1 METILETNMETNM
14 ETTNWQINYDY
25 VETQLNNLVRT
36 GNVYKFALYD
46 EYGNKTKYFSI
57 NSEQLEKIGNVLKN
71 I

>member
-1 METILETNMETNM
+1 METNYWV
-14 ETTNWQINYDY
+14 TNYNF

-36 GNVYKFALYD
+36 GNTYKFALFD

-57 NSEQLEKIGNVLKN
+57 NSEQLEKIEDILKN